1 MSRTAPLCIVLLALF
16 MVVLSG
22 SVQAQSVAP
31 EGENAYA
38 TWFELTPDG
47 DARIHLYFF
56 WSKTCPHCQEAHPF
70 ITALPEQFPWLDLH
84 DYELSESQENGQRYA
99 EMAAMTGSEAMYV
112 PAFFFCGNMTS
123 GYGSHETTG
132 ATLVEGLEGC
142 HEFVLKNFAVA
153 PVTSAQPAVPAAVEP
168 EPAVPA
174 VGEPK
179 PAAAAVAGV
188 AAAPVLP
195 AVDSLAAAPALAL
208 PLVGEIGAESMSL
221 PALTMVVAGLDAFNP
236 CAFFVLMFLL
246 SLMVHA
252 RSRKRMLLIG
262 VTFIFFSG
270 LIYFIFMAAWLN
282 VFLWVG
288 ELQLITL
295 AAGII
300 AVAIALINIKD
311 YFWFKQGVSLS
322 IPERAKPGLYQ
333 RSRNLVRATSL
344 PAMLAGTVVL
354 AVAANSYELLCT
366 SGFPMVYTRM
376 LTLHD
381 LPTSTFYAYLAAYN
395 IVYVLPLLLI
405 VLLFTVRFGAHKLTE
420 GQGRVLKLLS
430 GLMMLFLGL
439 ILIFAPAMLN
449 NLTTAF
455 ALLLMTLLVTVLI
468 VLIDRWWRAHRGPP
482 PLAT

>member
-1 MSRTAPLCIVLLALF
+1 MSRAASLCVALLALLLV
-16 MVVLSG
+16 MLPG

-31 EGENAYA
+31 EGENPNA

-47 DARIHLYFF
+47 DARIHLHFF

-84 DYELSESQENGQRYA
+84 EYELSESQENGQRYA
-99 EMAAMTGSEAMYV
+99 EMAAMTGAEAMYV

-142 HEFVLKNFAVA
+142 HEFVLENFAGAPVA
-153 PVTSAQPAVPAAVEP
+153 PAQPAVPAAAPADPAVVEP
-168 EPAVPA
+168 EPV
-174 VGEPK
+174 V
-179 PAAAAVAGV
+179 AAAA
-188 AAAPVLP
+188 APELP
-195 AVDSLAAAPALAL
+195 AVDSLGAAPALAL

-270 LIYFIFMAAWLN
+270 LIYFVFMAAWLN

-354 AVAANSYELLCT
+354 ALAANSYELLCT

-405 VLLFTVRFGAHKLTE
+405 VILFTVRFGAHKLTE

-455 ALLLMTLLVTVLI
+455 ALLLMTLFVTLLI
-468 VLIDRWWRAHRGPP
+468 VLIDRWWRAHHGPP

>member
-1 MSRTAPLCIVLLALF
+1 MSRVASLCIALLTLLLA
-16 MVVLSG
+16 VLPRIA
-22 SVQAQSVAP
+22 QAQSVAP
-31 EGENAYA
+31 EGENPYA

-70 ITALPEQFPWLDLH
+70 IMDLPNQFPWLDLH
-84 DYELSESQENGQRYA
+84 EYELSESQENGQRYA
-99 EMAAMTGSEAMYV
+99 EMAAMTGAEAMYV

-132 ATLVEGLEGC
+132 ATLVEGLDSC
-142 HEFVLKNFAVA
+142 HEFVLENFAGA
-153 PVTSAQPAVPAAVEP
+153 PVGPAQPAVPAAAHADPVVPAVVER
-168 EPAVPA
+168 EPAV
-174 VGEPK
+174 
-179 PAAAAVAGV
+179 AAVA
-188 AAAPVLP
+188 ATAPELP
-195 AVDSLAAAPALAL
+195 AVESLAAVPSLAL
-208 PLVGEIGAESMSL
+208 PIVGEIGAESMSL

-270 LIYFIFMAAWLN
+270 LIYFVFMAAWLN

-295 AAGII
+295 AAGVI
-300 AVAIALINIKD
+300 AVVIALINIKD

-354 AVAANSYELLCT
+354 ALAANSYELLCT

-381 LPTSTFYAYLAAYN
+381 LPTSTFYTYLAAYN

-420 GQGRVLKLLS
+420 EQGRVLKLLS

-455 ALLLMTLLVTVLI
+455 ALLLMTLFVTLLI
-468 VLIDRWWRAHRGPP
+468 VLIDKWWRVHHGPP